1 LKAISN
7 ELKIGLVIL
16 VATVVAFFGFKV
28 MKNEPFFSQAKLLYV
43 KYDSVDGLIKGS
55 SVTLNGYQ
63 IGSVRQMDYIEA
75 EDSIQVT
82 INIKTPVSI
91 PAGSVARLQ
100 APFALGS
107 STIVIEKSD
116 SKEMLPWD
124 SYLRGTKK
132 EGLLDTIKD
141 KGESISDSA
150 EVALS
155 LVNEKIRAL
164 TLIDS
169 ANMKGVETTLD
180 NFKDISSSL
189 QEVVTG
195 RQKEIDS
202 MIVDARSLMKNMDD
216 LSGAS
221 KEDLESFISNLEA
234 FSQRLD
240 TLGDN
245 LDETTTS
252 INSILAKIDTGEG
265 TLGKMVNDPSLYQ
278 NLDSLTVN
286 LNELI
291 KGIQSDP
298 KRYLKHM
305 RLVEVF

>member
-1 LKAISN
+1 
-7 ELKIGLVIL
+7 
-16 VATVVAFFGFKV
+16 
-28 MKNEPFFSQAKLLYV
+28 
-43 KYDSVDGLIKGS
+43 
-55 SVTLNGYQ
+55 
-63 IGSVRQMDYIEA
+63 
-75 EDSIQVT
+75 
-82 INIKTPVSI
+82 
-91 PAGSVARLQ
+91 
-100 APFALGS
+100 
-107 STIVIEKSD
+107 
-116 SKEMLPWD
+116 
-124 SYLRGTKK
+124 
-132 EGLLDTIKD
+132 
-141 KGESISDSA
+141 
-150 EVALS
+150 
-155 LVNEKIRAL
+155 
-164 TLIDS
+164 
-169 ANMKGVETTLD
+169 
-180 NFKDISSSL
+180 
-189 QEVVTG
+189 
-195 RQKEIDS
+195 
-202 MIVDARSLMKNMDD
+202 MDD

>member
-1 LKAISN
+1 MKAISN

-116 SKEMLPWD
+116 SKEMLP
-124 SYLRGTKK
+124 
-132 EGLLDTIKD
+132 
-141 KGESISDSA
+141 
-150 EVALS
+150 
-155 LVNEKIRAL
+155 
-164 TLIDS
+164 
-169 ANMKGVETTLD
+169 
-180 NFKDISSSL
+180 
-189 QEVVTG
+189 
-195 RQKEIDS
+195 
-202 MIVDARSLMKNMDD
+202 
-216 LSGAS
+216 
-221 KEDLESFISNLEA
+221 
-234 FSQRLD
+234 
-240 TLGDN
+240 
-245 LDETTTS
+245 
-252 INSILAKIDTGEG
+252 
-265 TLGKMVNDPSLYQ
+265 
-278 NLDSLTVN
+278 
-286 LNELI
+286 
-291 KGIQSDP
+291 
-298 KRYLKHM
+298 
-305 RLVEVF
+305 

>member
-1 LKAISN
+1 M
-7 ELKIGLVIL
+7 
-16 VATVVAFFGFKV
+16 VAFFGFKV

-132 EGLLDTIKD
+132 EGLLDTFKD

-155 LVNEKIRAL
+155 LVNEKMRAL
-164 TLIDS
+164 TVIDS

>member
-1 LKAISN
+1 
-7 ELKIGLVIL
+7 
-16 VATVVAFFGFKV
+16 VVAFFGFKV

>member
-1 LKAISN
+1 M
-7 ELKIGLVIL
+7 
-16 VATVVAFFGFKV
+16 VAFFGFKV

>member
-1 LKAISN
+1 M
-7 ELKIGLVIL
+7 
-16 VATVVAFFGFKV
+16 VAFFGFKV

-132 EGLLDTIKD
+132 EGLLDTFKD

-155 LVNEKIRAL
+155 LVNEKMRAL
-164 TLIDS
+164 TVIDS

-234 FSQRLD
+234 FSQRLG